1 MRIGIPKETKLG
13 EFRVAL
19 IPDHVRLLSKA
30 GHTVFVERDAGK
42 KCKFS
47 NRAYEKAG
55 AIISDDVYDCE
66 MIVRVKEPPLAT
78 IKKNQI
84 IMGYLHVEKGQNPT
98 LLKKLL
104 DQNTTGYAY
113 EEIRDEEGNR
123 LVNLGVEAGIVG
135 MYEGLRLYGK
145 VLRKN
150 GFKNKFKKLKPIK
163 KYFCI
168 EDVYKA
174 LIEANVH
181 NEVNVYILGKGR
193 VSSGAQ
199 TILTYTDIEPTVLYR
214 DKTIFIDGYLPKAD
228 IIINAVDWYPHEPRI
243 ITKNMLKLMKKTA
256 VIIDISCDENGAIE
270 SCIPTTWQKPTY
282 VFNGI
287 THFCVDNLPSAVPRD
302 SSIHLSSMIIDH
314 VLKVVNGEVLETGL
328 MTKEGKFEYKPVEQS
343 VHMKRHLIEPKIE
356 VSIHD

>member
-66 MIVRVKEPPLAT
+66 MIVRVKEPALAT

-84 IMGYLHVEKGQNPT
+84 IMGYLHVEKGQNPM
-98 LLKKLL
+98 LLKKLV
-104 DQNTTGYAY
+104 DQNTVSYGY
-113 EEIRDEEGNR
+113 EEIRDEKGNR

-145 VLRKN
+145 ILEKN
-150 GFKNKFKKLKPIK
+150 GFENRFKKLKPIK
-163 KYFCI
+163 KYFCV

-181 NEVNVYILGKGR
+181 NDVNVYILGKGR

-199 TILTYTDIEPTVLYR
+199 TILKYTEIKPNVLYR
-214 DKTIFIDGYLPKAD
+214 NKTVFIDKYLPKAD

-256 VIIDISCDENGAIE
+256 VIVDISCDENGAIE

-282 VFNGI
+282 VFNEV

-302 SSIHLSSMIIDH
+302 SSIHLSSMIISH
-314 VLKVVNGEVLETGL
+314 VLRVADSEVLETGL
-328 MTKEGKFEYKPVEQS
+328 MTREGRFEYKTEEEVAHIKSQ
-343 VHMKRHLIEPKIE
+343 LIEPEIE
-356 VSIHD
+356 AIIH

>member
-1 MRIGIPKETKLG
+1 MKIGIPKETKLG

-19 IPDHVRLLSKA
+19 IPDHVRLLCKA
-30 GHTVFVERDAGK
+30 GHMVFVEKDAGK

-66 MIVRVKEPPLAT
+66 MIVRVKEPELAT

-104 DQNTTGYAY
+104 DQNTISYGY
-113 EEIRDEEGNR
+113 EEVRDEEGNR
-123 LVNLGVEAGIVG
+123 LINLGVEAGIVG
-135 MYEGLRLYGK
+135 MYEGLRLYGRI
-145 VLRKN
+145 LEKN
-150 GFKNKFKKLKPIK
+150 GFVNRFKKLKPIK

-181 NEVNVYILGKGR
+181 NDVNVYILGKGR

-199 TILTYTDIEPTVLYR
+199 TVLKYTEIEPKVLYR
-214 DKTIFIDGYLPKAD
+214 NKTIFIDRYLPNAD
-228 IIINAVDWYPHEPRI
+228 IIINAVDWYPHEQRI
-243 ITKNMLKLMKKTA
+243 ITKDMLKLMKKTS
-256 VIIDISCDENGAIE
+256 VIVDISCDENGAIE
-270 SCIPTTWQKPTY
+270 SCIPTTWQKATY
-282 VFNGI
+282 VFNGV

-302 SSIHLSSMIIDH
+302 SSIHLSSMIVGH
-314 VLKVVNGEVLETGL
+314 VLRVADGEILGTGL
-328 MTKEGKFEYKPVEQS
+328 MTKEGRFEYEPIEDVAAKS
-343 VHMKRHLIEPKIE
+343 RLIEPEME
-356 VSIHD
+356 VAVQD